1 MRSYSRRVLK
11 RRWRRARVLIGRPG
25 RIFAKAP
32 VPFILAFRNLV
43 HDKTRLAA
51 TLAGLTFA
59 VVLVGVQLGLYLG
72 VRKIITDMIDHTAA
86 QVWIVPFGTQSIED
100 SFPLLGDHERQ
111 QALAT
116 PGVERVVPLVVS
128 FADWD
133 RPDGGITH
141 VVVVGSD
148 AEDGGLAPWNLH
160 GGDWTEIKSY
170 KGVGIDRSYLDELG
184 VAGIGSRAGIDFGPQ
199 SHSLRV
205 KALTEGIRSFTQ
217 APYVFTTNSRAR
229 EFFGV
234 PDDKS
239 TFLLVKTAPQ
249 ADVEQ
254 VRKDIAA
261 RLPDMEVLTTAE
273 FRQRSIR
280 HWLFRTGV
288 GLALIF
294 GTILGVVIGVV
305 IEAQT
310 LYSATL
316 DHIKEFAVL
325 RMLGSS
331 ARYVYRIIVAQAS
344 MISVA
349 GFALGALCVA
359 LVAHMSQETALP
371 MVVPPALF
379 VAMLIV
385 SLAIGAFSA
394 VIAVLKVLR
403 VDPASVL
410 MR

>member
-1 MRSYSRRVLK
+1 MGTQIDLGRTRSM
-11 RRWRRARVLIGRPG
+11 
-25 RIFAKAP
+25 
-32 VPFILAFRNLV
+32 PFILAFRNLV

-59 VVLVGVQLGLYLG
+59 IVLVGVQLGLYLG
-72 VRKIITDMIDHTAA
+72 VRKIITDMIDHSDA
-86 QVWIVPFGTQSIED
+86 QLWIVPFGTQSIED
-100 SFPLLGDHERQ
+100 SFPLLGDHERHE
-111 QALAT
+111 ALAT
-116 PGVERVVPLVVS
+116 PGVERVLPLVVS

-141 VVVVGSD
+141 VVVVGTD
-148 AEDGGLAPWNLH
+148 AEDGGLVPWNLSS
-160 GGDWTEIKSY
+160 GDWTDIKSLN
-170 KGVGIDRSYLDELG
+170 GVGVDRSYLAELG
-184 VAGIGSRAGIDFGPQ
+184 VEGVGSHAGIEFGPN

-217 APYVFTTNSRAR
+217 APYVFTTNDRAR

-239 TFLLVKTAPQ
+239 TFFLVKAAPQ
-249 ADVEQ
+249 ADPARIQRE
-254 VRKDIAA
+254 IAA
-261 RLPDMEVLTTAE
+261 RLPDLEVLTRAE
-273 FRQRSIR
+273 FRQRSIF

-294 GTILGVVIGVV
+294 GTILGVVIGAV
-305 IEAQT
+305 IVAQT
-310 LYSATL
+310 LYSAAL

-331 ARYVYRIIVAQAS
+331 AGYVYRIILAQAS
-344 MISVA
+344 LISLA
-349 GFALGALCVA
+349 GFALGAICVA
-359 LVAHMSQETALP
+359 LVARMSQQTALP
-371 MVVPPALF
+371 MVVPPSLF
-379 VAMLIV
+379 LAMLIV
-385 SLAIGAFSA
+385 SLAIGIFST

-403 VDPASVL
+403 VDPAAVL